1 MKFKYSSLLAY
12 MYMAKIKCKNFNLK
26 SVEIGITKE
35 EVSHII
41 DLLEKEKNVEIE
53 IGKEEI

>member
-1 MKFKYSSLLAY
+1 MKYKYSALLAY
-12 MYMAKIKCKNFNLK
+12 MYMAKIRCKNFNLK

-41 DLLEKEKNVEIE
+41 DLLEKEKNDEVQTD
-53 IGKEEI
+53 